1 MGLVLEMSVEE
12 RRMNIAPAVVCV
24 SVAVLQGLGY
34 KDWLCCWSACGGMG
48 CDSVAATEEE
58 AGS

>member
-1 MGLVLEMSVEE
+1 MEE